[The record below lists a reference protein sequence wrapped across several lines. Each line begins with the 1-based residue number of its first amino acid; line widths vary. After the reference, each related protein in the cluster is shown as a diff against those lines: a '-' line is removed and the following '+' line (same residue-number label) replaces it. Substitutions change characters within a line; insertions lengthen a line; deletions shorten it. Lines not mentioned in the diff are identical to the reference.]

1 MKKLPHSK
9 FEWMKTLP
17 SVEDILAHDPEGS
30 TGCFLEVDTEVP
42 PEMHDYL
49 NDLPVFPN
57 KMDVT
62 EEHLSELTKEIRRKK
77 FGECRTTTST
87 KLAPNLLPQTKYVC
101 HIAALKMYLQLG
113 GRITKIHR
121 GLQFHQSDWLKPY
134 ISVSLVKNIDF
145 SSFSEKEK
153 KTTTKKQ

>member
-101 HIAALKMYLQLG
+101 GHENVSTTWRSDHEDIY
-113 GRITKIHR
+113 R
-121 GLQFHQSDWLKPY
+121 GLQFNQSDWLKPY
-134 ISVSLVKNIDF
+134 ISVSSVETIFIKIF
-145 SSFSEKEK
+145 IK
-153 KTTTKKQ
+153 